1 MKEAMVGMKSSWPRV
16 EPAPQQPERLPI
28 GWDKPWL
35 APLAGYSDL
44 PFRTLCREEGAACC
58 VTEMVSAK
66 GLWYDGLNTWKV
78 LETVPWD
85 TPLVVQLF
93 GAEADCLGWAV
104 RRLREKG
111 FAWFDLNMG
120 CSVPKVARQ
129 GAGSAMLRD
138 PDNALACA
146 RAMIAAAL
154 PGHVSFKLRLGV
166 SRDAVNWL
174 DLALRLEDAGA
185 GLVTLHPRTAQEGF
199 GGQAHWEAIA
209 EAKRR
214 LGIPV
219 LASGD
224 LFTAEDGVRCLK
236 ETGADGV
243 MYARGALTRP
253 SVFRE
258 HQALLGGEPAGE
270 IPAGEL
276 RRLIR
281 RHMELIGSFGSE
293 DNALYRLRSI
303 VPRYVRSLPGVR
315 LLRQKLCACRSLDEL
330 DGILDS
336 FLAGS
341 SGMSGVPGASGAAG
355 GTVRLDKFD
364 PPETSCGPGAP
375 MD

>member
-1 MKEAMVGMKSSWPRV
+1 
-16 EPAPQQPERLPI
+16 
-28 GWDKPWL
+28 
-35 APLAGYSDL
+35 
-44 PFRTLCREEGAACC
+44 
-58 VTEMVSAK
+58 
-66 GLWYDGLNTWKV
+66 
-78 LETVPWD
+78 
-85 TPLVVQLF
+85 
-93 GAEADCLGWAV
+93 
-104 RRLREKG
+104 
-111 FAWFDLNMG
+111 
-120 CSVPKVARQ
+120 
-129 GAGSAMLRD
+129 
-138 PDNALACA
+138 
-146 RAMIAAAL
+146 
-154 PGHVSFKLRLGV
+154 
-166 SRDAVNWL
+166 
-174 DLALRLEDAGA
+174 
-185 GLVTLHPRTAQEGF
+185 LHPRTAQEGF

-341 SGMSGVPGASGAAG
+341 PGLSGPSGPSGMSGGA
-355 GTVRLDKFD
+355 VRLDKFD
-364 PPETSCGPGAP
+364 PPETSCGPDAP

>member
-1 MKEAMVGMKSSWPRV
+1 M
-16 EPAPQQPERLPI
+16 
-28 GWDKPWL
+28 
-35 APLAGYSDL
+35 AGYSDL
-44 PFRTLCREEGAACC
+44 PFRCLCREEGAACC

-166 SRDAVNWL
+166 GRDAVNWL

-219 LASGD
+219 LASGG
-224 LFTAEDGVRCLK
+224 LFAAEDGVRCLK

-243 MYARGALTRP
+243 MYARGALARP
-253 SVFRE
+253 SVFKE
-258 HQALLGGEPAGE
+258 HKALLRGEPAGKE

-281 RHMELIGSFGSE
+281 RHMELIGRFGSE

-303 VPRYVRSLPGVR
+303 VPRYVRSIPGVR
-315 LLRQKLCACRSLDEL
+315 LLRQRLCACQSLGEL
-330 DGILDS
+330 DGILDA

-341 SGMSGVPGASGAAG
+341 LAGAG
-355 GTVRLDKFD
+355 GACGQGGSARLDKFD
-364 PPETSCGPGAP
+364 PPLPSCGDSSLPDREHEP
-375 MD
+375 WK